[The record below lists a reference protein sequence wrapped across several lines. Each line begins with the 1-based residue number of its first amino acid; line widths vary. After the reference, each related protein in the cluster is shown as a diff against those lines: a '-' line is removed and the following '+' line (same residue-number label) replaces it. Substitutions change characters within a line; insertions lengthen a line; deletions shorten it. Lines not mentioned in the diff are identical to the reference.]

1 MDLEI
6 ELLKIKTSIEITLLK
21 IELFF
26 VNLKLYIHDNLKPQK
41 ALIDDNQVSKKVLV
55 K

>member
-26 VNLKLYIHDNLKPQK
+26 VDLQLFIHDNLKP
-41 ALIDDNQVSKKVLV
+41 
-55 K
+55 

>member
-21 IELFF
+21 VELFF
-26 VNLKLYIHDNLKPQK
+26 VNLQLFIHDSLKQ
-41 ALIDDNQVSKKVLV
+41 
-55 K
+55 

>member
-26 VNLKLYIHDNLKPQK
+26 INLKLFIHDNINNREV
-41 ALIDDNQVSKKVLV
+41 LINGNQNKK
-55 K
+55 

>member
-26 VNLKLYIHDNLKPQK
+26 IDIQLFIHN
-41 ALIDDNQVSKKVLV
+41 NVSKV
-55 K
+55 KKINI

>member
-26 VNLKLYIHDNLKPQK
+26 VKVQLFIHDNLKYS
-41 ALIDDNQVSKKVLV
+41 AQVEGEKHLKEF
-55 K
+55 